1 MISKI
6 DRILCASTVVFLA
19 ALIPVIIWSCA
30 TKNNDISNWIIALAN
45 VVMAVA
51 AFAAYRKASQYLDEF
66 FSKEG
71 YILAIR
77 MVNDNLL
84 KLNRNNELLNHASRF
99 HAFYSGLNGIHPSA
113 SRLLPIQA
121 RIQLFSKIRT
131 QHHQILNNCELLSIQ
146 MLSYGIDAIEGRKQA
161 LITMLISLQNCLNYA
176 DELEM
181 CVITDFAEYKTVME
195 DKIRQSQ
202 PFYLANVQSATD
214 LIRQLSKEWETMVR
228 SYEQFFQ
235 AQDQRHIKTLFCL
248 KKK

>member
-6 DRILCASTVVFLA
+6 DRALCATTVVCLA

-45 VVMAVA
+45 VGMAVA

-71 YILAIR
+71 YTLAIR
-77 MVNDNLL
+77 MVNENLL
-84 KLNRNNELLNHASRF
+84 NLNKNNKLLERASSF
-99 HAFYSGLNGIHPSA
+99 YAFYSGLNGIQPSA
-113 SRLLPIQA
+113 SRLLLIQT
-121 RIQLFSKIRT
+121 RIQLFNKTRT
-131 QHHQILNNCELLSIQ
+131 QHHQILNNCERLSIQ
-146 MLSYGIDAIEGRKQA
+146 MLSYGIDAVESRKQA
-161 LITMLISLQNCLNYA
+161 LITMLVSLQNCLNYA

-181 CVITDFAEYKTVME
+181 HVMDDFANYKNAVENSTT
-195 DKIRQSQ
+195 QSQ
-202 PFYLANVQSATD
+202 PFYLKNVNSATNHMR
-214 LIRQLSKEWETMVR
+214 LLTKEWNAMLT

-235 AQDQRHIKTLFCL
+235 GQDQRHIQTLFCL